1 MMLQAIELTNF
12 KCYEALDLPCSAL
25 TVLTGYNAAGKST
38 VLEALLLLAQ
48 GLRTAANEKN
58 LPLNGDLV
66 CLGCEDDVLRHGA
79 AEPSFTLGVRSAEER
94 IRWTFGSRKGQ
105 SNNGFVPL
113 RALEYGPGCGGE
125 VAGSQEPER
134 IWPAR
139 GEAESPL
146 AFAVRD
152 AAYVGAARGVPP
164 SGFPAPRKASRPTGE
179 VDAASEFAPHWY
191 VEYADE
197 DIDPNR
203 NRCHSQ
209 GVSGTA
215 SAQVDGWLSELFPGA
230 GTSADRPSPD
240 AIRLS
245 FPPRSAS
252 PGACPANAG
261 SGLSAVLPM
270 LVALLTREQGS
281 IVMVGLPGVSSSSPF
296 SVRRRAVLGADG
308 RHGACRSL
316 SRPTANTSS
325 TASGLPSGM
334 AMCSRKTALH
344 FVSQD
349 GVAGRVTTLAVDQ
362 NGAVSDWPKGF
373 FDQAENDL
381 AALSGWHSAPCR
393 GHHLRAE

>member
-48 GLRTAANEKN
+48 GFRTAANEKK

-66 CLGCEDDVLRHGA
+66 RLGREDDVLRHGA
-79 AEPSFTLGVRSAEER
+79 AEPYFTLGVRSAEER

-105 SNNGFVPL
+105 SNSGFVPL
-113 RALEYGPGCGGE
+113 RALEYRQGCGE

-139 GEAESPL
+139 DEAGSPL

-152 AAYVGAARGVPP
+152 AAYISAAREVPP
-164 SGFPAPRKASRPTGE
+164 SGFPAPRKASRPTGD
-179 VDAASEFAPHWY
+179 VGAASAPHWY
-191 VEYADE
+191 AEYADE
-197 DIDPNR
+197 DIDPGR
-203 NRCHSQ
+203 RHPQ

-215 SAQVDGWLSELFPGA
+215 SAQVDAWLSELFPGA
-230 GTSADRPSPD
+230 RASADRPSPD

-245 FPPRSAS
+245 FRQRSTS
-252 PGACPANAG
+252 PWVCPANGG

-270 LVALLTREQGS
+270 LITLLTRERGS
-281 IVMVGLPGVSSSSPF
+281 IVVVDCPEFHLHPRSQSAVGRLLGQMAGTGLQILVETHSEHVLNGIRLA
-296 SVRRRAVLGADG
+296 VRDG
-308 RHGACRSL
+308 QV
-316 SRPTANTSS
+316 PPQDVT
-325 TASGLPSGM
+325 
-334 AMCSRKTALH
+334 LH
-344 FVSQD
+344 FVGQG
-349 GVAGRVTTLAVDQ
+349 GVAGRVTTLAVDH
-362 NGAVSDWPKGF
+362 NGAVSDWPEGF

-381 AALSGWHSAPCR
+381 AILSGWKA
-393 GHHLRAE
+393 